1 MEDGDKKGIQ
11 IFTAW
16 NLEKKKLFTK
26 DASTR
31 LGITKI

>member
-11 IFTAW
+11 VFTAW
-16 NLEKKKLFTK
+16 NLEKEEAFTK
-26 DASTR
+26 DASAR